1 MTSSTASLA
10 IRPIQPTDFEAW
22 LPLWLAYQDFY
33 QVDLGEAVNANTFKR
48 FLDPDEPVFAAVA
61 EYDGEL
67 VGMVT
72 WVIHRSTWSTT
83 HYCYLEDLYVAPQMR
98 GQGTGEHLIAWVKAA
113 ADQQQCTR
121 LYWHTHQTNHRAQQ
135 LYNRVA
141 VNPGTILY
149 QIAL

>member
-1 MTSSTASLA
+1 MTSSTAPLT
-10 IRPIQPTDFEAW
+10 IRPISDNDFDTW

-33 QVDLGEAVNANTFKR
+33 QVDLGEAVNCTTFKR
-48 FLDPDEPVFAAVA
+48 FLDRDEPVFAAVA
-61 EYDGEL
+61 ECNGER

-83 HYCYLEDLYVAPQMR
+83 HYCYLEDLYVAPQLR
-98 GQGTGEHLIAWVKAA
+98 GQGAGEQLIAWVKAA
-113 ADQQQCTR
+113 AQQQQCSR
-121 LYWHTHQTNHRAQQ
+121 LYWHTHETNKRAQQ

>member
-1 MTSSTASLA
+1 
-10 IRPIQPTDFEAW
+10 
-22 LPLWLAYQDFY
+22 
-33 QVDLGEAVNANTFKR
+33 
-48 FLDPDEPVFAAVA
+48 
-61 EYDGEL
+61 
-67 VGMVT
+67 
-72 WVIHRSTWSTT
+72 
-83 HYCYLEDLYVAPQMR
+83 MR

>member
-1 MTSSTASLA
+1 MTSSTAPLT
-10 IRPIQPTDFEAW
+10 IRPISDNDFDAW

-33 QVDLGEAVNANTFKR
+33 QVELGEAVNCTTFKR
-48 FLDPDEPVFAAVA
+48 FLDNDEPVFAAVA
-61 EYDGEL
+61 ECNGEML
-67 VGMVT
+67 GMVT

-83 HYCYLEDLYVAPQMR
+83 HYCYLEDLYVAPQLR
-98 GQGTGEHLIAWVKAA
+98 GQGAGEQLIAWVKAA

-121 LYWHTHQTNHRAQQ
+121 LYWHTHETNKRAQQ